1 VPGPELFGRY
11 RAVRLLGA
19 GAFASVWLARDDRL
33 DGPVA
38 VKVLADNWA
47 ARGDVRERFVDEAR
61 MLRRADSD
69 RVVRVHDIGEL
80 ADGRPYFV
88 MTHADRGTLA
98 DRLTD
103 RPMAPAAALWIAGE
117 TARAVAVLHA
127 RGIIHR
133 DVKPS
138 NVLFRSTEPAGPETS
153 GAASEEVL
161 ISDLGL
167 AKAAAVASGITM
179 ASGTPG
185 YMAPEQAT
193 GIGLTRAC
201 DVYALGALTHRLLV
215 GRLPT
220 PAELASPAQ
229 PAELASPAQPTPAEL
244 ASPAARDSTA
254 TRAASA
260 WPGLEAVEGLPPAV
274 RAVVRRALS
283 RDPADRQSD
292 ARTFAREL
300 AAAADPVGQIDPAD
314 PVGQISQVSPVGQAD
329 AGSGPAAGSGDGG
342 SGDGG
347 SGDGRSSDADGGHAD
362 GGARWTAWA
371 PDGPL
376 DPEPDSTAT
385 VLTVPRSTGPWCRAP
400 TPAVAGAPVGATA
413 LAPPATVS
421 ASTGT
426 RGALRRVPAAT
437 SGSRPQRAADAAR
450 LPAGHGGHADAD
462 ADAEAGA
469 RVEAADDRRPRS
481 RRSRPARGRLV
492 GLWVAAALVVAVAV
506 VATVRPHLLPDL
518 RAVAGGSRV
527 VRQGPVEVTVP
538 AGWSQRSAG
547 STALPG
553 NAQVVSALT
562 VAPDIAAHGSA
573 ASSTPGVYL
582 GLVAGNRAAALD
594 AALAYPH
601 CARASSEPRTVSGW
615 SGTSTLRRCGSAVA
629 GTTSVLTWIGADP
642 ATARTLLVEVK
653 VPDRDD
659 ALAGRVLSS
668 VRVAAGPA

>member
-98 DRLTD
+98 DRLAD

-138 NVLFRSTEPAGPETS
+138 NVLFRSTEPAGQETS
-153 GAASEEVL
+153 GGPSEEVL

-193 GIGLTRAC
+193 GIGLTKAC

-220 PAELASPAQ
+220 PAELAPA
-229 PAELASPAQPTPAEL
+229 ALPTRAEL
-244 ASPAARDSTA
+244 ASPAAADGSTA
-254 TRAASA
+254 TRAAGA
-260 WPGLEAVEGLPPAV
+260 WPGLDAVGGLPPAV
-274 RAVVRRALS
+274 QAVVRRALS
-283 RDPADRQSD
+283 RDPVDRQSD

-300 AAAADPVGQIDPAD
+300 AAAAGPVGQVGH
-314 PVGQISQVSPVGQAD
+314 VGQVS
-329 AGSGPAAGSGDGG
+329 AGSGPAAGSDGG

-347 SGDGRSSDADGGHAD
+347 SGDADGGHAGEGHAD

-371 PDGPL
+371 PAGRL

-385 VLTVPRSTGPWCRAP
+385 VLTGPRPTAEWYRAP
-400 TPAVAGAPVGATA
+400 TPAVAGAPAGATA
-413 LAPPATVS
+413 LAGPATVG
-421 ASTGT
+421 ASTGI
-426 RGALRRVPAAT
+426 RGAPHRVPAAA
-437 SGSRPQRAADAAR
+437 SGSPPSRAADPAR
-450 LPAGHGGHADAD
+450 LTAGHGD

-469 RVEAADDRRPRS
+469 RVEAVDDRRSRS
-481 RRSRPARGRLV
+481 TRSRPDRGRLV
-492 GLWVAAALVVAVAV
+492 GLGVAAALVAAAAV
-506 VATVRPHLLPDL
+506 VVTVRPHLLPDL
-518 RAVAGGSRV
+518 RAVAGDSRV

-553 NAQVVSALT
+553 NPQVVSALT

-582 GLVAGNRAAALD
+582 GLLAGDRVAALD
-594 AALAYPH
+594 AALAYPR
-601 CARASSEPRTVSGW
+601 CARASSEPRTVTGW